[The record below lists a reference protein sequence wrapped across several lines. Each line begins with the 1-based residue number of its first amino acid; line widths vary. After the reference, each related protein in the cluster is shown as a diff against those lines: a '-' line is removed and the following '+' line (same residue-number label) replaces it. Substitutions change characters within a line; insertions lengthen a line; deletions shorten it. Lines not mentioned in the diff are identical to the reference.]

1 MAKKTKIAIADD
13 HGVVRDGLKMII
25 NGFEGF
31 EVIFAVENGVELLK
45 QLEKMPGE
53 DHPEICIID
62 ISMPEMDGY
71 ETMRQLSER
80 FAGIK
85 VLSLS
90 MFYNEFSIIK
100 MLRLGAKG
108 YIKKDADSEELL
120 KAMQIIGDGGYY
132 HPGVPVEK
140 LYRKLSSARSLMLSE
155 KEMEFLRY
163 CCLDLGYKEI
173 AELMKVSVRT
183 VDNYRN
189 ALFAKLNIRTRIGLT
204 IYALKSGLAGNE

>member
-1 MAKKTKIAIADD
+1 MKISVAIADD
-13 HGVVRDGLKMII
+13 HGVIRDGLKMII
-25 NGFEGF
+25 GGFEDI
-31 EVIFAVENGVELLK
+31 EVSLVAENGKELLD
-45 QLEKMPGE
+45 QLALMDKTSLPKV
-53 DHPEICIID
+53 CILD

-71 ETMRQLSER
+71 ETMRQMWER
-80 FAGIK
+80 FPAVN
-85 VLSLS
+85 VLALS

-120 KAMQIIGDGGYY
+120 KAVQIIADGGYY

-140 LYRKLSSARSLMLSE
+140 IYRKLSSAKSLMLSE
-155 KEMEFLRY
+155 KEMEFLRF
-163 CCLDLGYKEI
+163 CCHDIGYKEI
-173 AELMKVSVRT
+173 ADLMHVSVRT

-204 IYALKSGLAGNE
+204 IYALKSGLAGND